1 MVMATIP
8 LAAYACT
15 LTCYVSIIPQHVNG
29 WNLTHP
35 YPKPLNNYS
44 NKLMSSL
51 SYFIFVLVAIIIGV
65 VVIKKVT
72 GCLIRF
78 VVVSVLLA
86 VLAYLYFTYFS
97 A

>member
-1 MVMATIP
+1 
-8 LAAYACT
+8 
-15 LTCYVSIIPQHVNG
+15 
-29 WNLTHP
+29 
-35 YPKPLNNYS
+35 
-44 NKLMSSL
+44 MSSL
-51 SYFIFVLVAIIIGV
+51 SYFILVLVAIIIGV

-86 VLAYLYFTYFS
+86 SLAYLYFTYFS

>member
-1 MVMATIP
+1 
-8 LAAYACT
+8 
-15 LTCYVSIIPQHVNG
+15 
-29 WNLTHP
+29 
-35 YPKPLNNYS
+35 
-44 NKLMSSL
+44 MSGL
-51 SYFIFVLVAIIIGV
+51 SYFILVLVAIIIGV

-86 VLAYLYFTYFS
+86 ILAYLYFTYFS

>member
-1 MVMATIP
+1 
-8 LAAYACT
+8 
-15 LTCYVSIIPQHVNG
+15 
-29 WNLTHP
+29 
-35 YPKPLNNYS
+35 
-44 NKLMSSL
+44 MSSL

-72 GCLIRF
+72 GCLICF